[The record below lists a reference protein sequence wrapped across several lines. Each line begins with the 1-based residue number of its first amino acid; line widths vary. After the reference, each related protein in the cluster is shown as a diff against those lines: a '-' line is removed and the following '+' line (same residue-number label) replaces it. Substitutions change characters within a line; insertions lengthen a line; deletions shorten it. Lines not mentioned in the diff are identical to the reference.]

1 VYLAT
6 VAAYGQNDSPPS
18 DQRWRA
24 LLSTGT
30 RSPKEHQ
37 PTPRGSKGRMI
48 YSRVSGVQIGS
59 TWTGSLSDP
68 GSNTLNIN
76 ESPISWPISSLE
88 RGDLGTNQV
97 QTAELKRF
105 DQGTAWAAHGNYG
118 VEYDLTLPLSNPER
132 SSRTVAIAL
141 ESPDKRGSSN
151 GKLQFKPGNSGPVMF
166 RGPIEMKLA
175 LLLNVIDPRIGGVMI
190 MGDRGTGKSTTIRAL
205 ADLLPGI
212 EVVEGD
218 PYNSS
223 PTDPDLQSSEVR
235 QRLEHGEALGTEQ
248 RQVPMV
254 DLPLGATEDRLC
266 GTIDIE
272 KALSE
277 GVRAFEPGLLAKA
290 NRGLLYVDEVNLLDD
305 HLVDVLLDSA
315 ASGWNTVER
324 EGVSVRHPA
333 RFVLI
338 GSGNPEEGELRP
350 QLLDRF
356 GMSVEVRTVR
366 DPQLR
371 VKVVDQRT
379 AFDSDPDAFSISV
392 TAGQEALQARVVEA
406 QQRLEQVTIDDDLR
420 LSISSVCGELDVDG
434 LRGDIVTNRAAR
446 ALAAFEGRT
455 EVSEDDVARVVSC
468 CLRHRLRKDPL
479 EQIDSGD
486 RVVKMF
492 CKVFERNESDDRSEF
507 ELALAS

>member
-1 VYLAT
+1 MSSTRKRRVFPFT
-6 VAAYGQNDSPPS
+6 SVIGQ
-18 DQRWRA
+18 
-24 LLSTGT
+24 
-30 RSPKEHQ
+30 E
-37 PTPRGSKGRMI
+37 
-48 YSRVSGVQIGS
+48 
-59 TWTGSLSDP
+59 
-68 GSNTLNIN
+68 
-76 ESPISWPISSLE
+76 
-88 RGDLGTNQV
+88 
-97 QTAELKRF
+97 
-105 DQGTAWAAHGNYG
+105 
-118 VEYDLTLPLSNPER
+118 
-132 SSRTVAIAL
+132 
-141 ESPDKRGSSN
+141 
-151 GKLQFKPGNSGPVMF
+151 
-166 RGPIEMKLA
+166 EMKLA

-205 ADLLPGI
+205 ADLLPAI

-223 PTDPDLQSSEVR
+223 LDDPDLQSNDVR
-235 QRLEHGEALGTEQ
+235 EKIESGNDIQKGEK
-248 RQVPMV
+248 QVPMI

-324 EGVSVRHPA
+324 EGISVRHPA

-366 DPQLR
+366 EAKLR
-371 VKVVDQRT
+371 VQVVDQRT
-379 AFDSDPDAFSISV
+379 AFDNNPEAFSDSV
-392 TAGQEALQARVVEA
+392 QGNQDILQQKVVDA
-406 QQRLEQVTIDDDLR
+406 QKLLNEVSIDEDLR
-420 LSISSVCGELDVDG
+420 LRISAVCGELDVDG

-446 ALAAFEGRT
+446 ALAAFEGRKEVT
-455 EVSEDDVARVVSC
+455 EEDIARVVSTA
-468 CLRHRLRKDPL
+468 LRHRLRKDPL
-479 EQIDSGD
+479 EQVDSGD
-486 RVVKMF
+486 RVIKAF
-492 CKVFERNESDDRSEF
+492 CKVFERNENNDVSEF
-507 ELALAS
+507 ELAASN

>member
-1 VYLAT
+1 
-6 VAAYGQNDSPPS
+6 
-18 DQRWRA
+18 
-24 LLSTGT
+24 
-30 RSPKEHQ
+30 
-37 PTPRGSKGRMI
+37 
-48 YSRVSGVQIGS
+48 
-59 TWTGSLSDP
+59 
-68 GSNTLNIN
+68 
-76 ESPISWPISSLE
+76 
-88 RGDLGTNQV
+88 
-97 QTAELKRF
+97 
-105 DQGTAWAAHGNYG
+105 
-118 VEYDLTLPLSNPER
+118 
-132 SSRTVAIAL
+132 
-141 ESPDKRGSSN
+141 
-151 GKLQFKPGNSGPVMF
+151 
-166 RGPIEMKLA
+166 MKLA

-205 ADLLPGI
+205 ADLLPAI

-223 PTDPDLQSSEVR
+223 LEDPDLQSNDVR
-235 QRLEHGEALGTEQ
+235 ERIDSGSDIQKGEK
-248 RQVPMV
+248 QVPMI

-324 EGVSVRHPA
+324 EGISVRHPA

-366 DPQLR
+366 EAKLR
-371 VKVVDQRT
+371 VQVVDQRT
-379 AFDSDPDAFSISV
+379 AFDNDPESFSDSVQEKQESLQQKVVDAQNILN
-392 TAGQEALQARVVEA
+392 EVV
-406 QQRLEQVTIDDDLR
+406 IDEDLR
-420 LSISSVCGELDVDG
+420 LRISAVCGELDVDG

-446 ALAAFEGRT
+446 ALAAFEGRKEVT
-455 EVSEDDVARVVSC
+455 EEDIARVVSTA
-468 CLRHRLRKDPL
+468 LRHRLRKDPL
-479 EQIDSGD
+479 EQVDSGD
-486 RVVKMF
+486 RVIKAF
-492 CKVFERNESDDRSEF
+492 CKVFERNESDDVSEF
-507 ELALAS
+507 ELATAN

>member
-1 VYLAT
+1 VSST
-6 VAAYGQNDSPPS
+6 RKRRVFPFTSVIGQ
-18 DQRWRA
+18 
-24 LLSTGT
+24 
-30 RSPKEHQ
+30 E
-37 PTPRGSKGRMI
+37 
-48 YSRVSGVQIGS
+48 
-59 TWTGSLSDP
+59 
-68 GSNTLNIN
+68 
-76 ESPISWPISSLE
+76 
-88 RGDLGTNQV
+88 
-97 QTAELKRF
+97 
-105 DQGTAWAAHGNYG
+105 
-118 VEYDLTLPLSNPER
+118 
-132 SSRTVAIAL
+132 
-141 ESPDKRGSSN
+141 
-151 GKLQFKPGNSGPVMF
+151 
-166 RGPIEMKLA
+166 EMKLA

-205 ADLLPGI
+205 ADLLPAI

-223 PTDPDLQSSEVR
+223 LEDPDLQSNDVR
-235 QRLEHGEALGTEQ
+235 ERIDSGSDIQKGEK
-248 RQVPMV
+248 QVPMI

-324 EGVSVRHPA
+324 EGISVRHPA

-366 DPQLR
+366 EAKLR
-371 VKVVDQRT
+371 VQVVDQRT
-379 AFDSDPDAFSISV
+379 AFDNDPESFSDSVQEKQESLQQKVVDAQNILNEVF
-392 TAGQEALQARVVEA
+392 
-406 QQRLEQVTIDDDLR
+406 IDEDLR
-420 LSISSVCGELDVDG
+420 LRISAVCGELDVDG

-446 ALAAFEGRT
+446 ALAAFEGRKEVT
-455 EVSEDDVARVVSC
+455 EEDIARVVSTA
-468 CLRHRLRKDPL
+468 LRHRLRKDPL
-479 EQIDSGD
+479 EQVDSGD
-486 RVVKMF
+486 RVIKAF
-492 CKVFERNESDDRSEF
+492 CKVFERNESDDVSEF
-507 ELALAS
+507 ELATAN

>member
-1 VYLAT
+1 
-6 VAAYGQNDSPPS
+6 
-18 DQRWRA
+18 
-24 LLSTGT
+24 
-30 RSPKEHQ
+30 
-37 PTPRGSKGRMI
+37 
-48 YSRVSGVQIGS
+48 
-59 TWTGSLSDP
+59 
-68 GSNTLNIN
+68 
-76 ESPISWPISSLE
+76 
-88 RGDLGTNQV
+88 
-97 QTAELKRF
+97 
-105 DQGTAWAAHGNYG
+105 
-118 VEYDLTLPLSNPER
+118 
-132 SSRTVAIAL
+132 
-141 ESPDKRGSSN
+141 
-151 GKLQFKPGNSGPVMF
+151 
-166 RGPIEMKLA
+166 MKLA

-205 ADLLPGI
+205 ADLLPAI

-223 PTDPDLQSSEVR
+223 LEDPDLQSNDVR
-235 QRLEHGEALGTEQ
+235 ERIDSGSDIQKGEK
-248 RQVPMV
+248 QVPMI

-324 EGVSVRHPA
+324 EGISVRHPA

-366 DPQLR
+366 EAKLR
-371 VKVVDQRT
+371 VQVVDQRT
-379 AFDSDPDAFSISV
+379 AFDNDPESFSDSVQEKQESLQQKVVDAQRILN
-392 TAGQEALQARVVEA
+392 EVV
-406 QQRLEQVTIDDDLR
+406 IDEDLR
-420 LSISSVCGELDVDG
+420 LRISAVCGELDVDG

-446 ALAAFEGRT
+446 ALAAFEGRKEVT
-455 EVSEDDVARVVSC
+455 EEDIARVVSTA
-468 CLRHRLRKDPL
+468 LRHRLRKDPL
-479 EQIDSGD
+479 EQVDSGD
-486 RVVKMF
+486 RVIKAF
-492 CKVFERNESDDRSEF
+492 CKVFERNESDDVSEF
-507 ELALAS
+507 ELATAN